1 MSEKNTVIGKLE
13 EASNFLKDN
22 HLNLTIFNWSDI
34 RHYMSINNK
43 IRVAVIG
50 ATGYTGLD
58 LTLMLSKHPRVKIV
72 YLCATKNLGKEI
84 FYFDKR
90 IKKKLP
96 KISSIKTMNWKELDL
111 IFLSLPNGE
120 AQKLIKKKFS
130 INKKLR
136 FIDLSADFRITDPK
150 IYNKYYNIKHK
161 AKKLI
166 KNSLYSIPELNKNE
180 INKYRIISN
189 PGCYPTS
196 IQIPLIPLIKKK
208 LIKINNITIDSKS
221 GYSGAGKNLERK
233 FKHKN
238 LYSSTFAYS
247 TKNHRH
253 IGEIDQQFLKLTK
266 KKIAYSFNPHLL
278 PTFRGIL
285 TSIYV
290 QVNNNQNGKKI
301 RQTLFEFYKNKKFI
315 KILKLNSSLGSG
327 NVLNT
332 NNCEI
337 SVCETRIKNKFVILS
352 ALDNLVKGAS
362 GQAIQNMNLVYKF
375 PEHLGLK

>member
-1 MSEKNTVIGKLE
+1 M
-13 EASNFLKDN
+13 
-22 HLNLTIFNWSDI
+22 LNYDD
-34 RHYMSINNK
+34 K
-43 IRVAVIG
+43 IKVAVIG

-166 KNSLYSIPELNKNE
+166 KILYIR
-180 INKYRIISN
+180 Y
-189 PGCYPTS
+189 
-196 IQIPLIPLIKKK
+196 
-208 LIKINNITIDSKS
+208 
-221 GYSGAGKNLERK
+221 
-233 FKHKN
+233 
-238 LYSSTFAYS
+238 
-247 TKNHRH
+247 
-253 IGEIDQQFLKLTK
+253 
-266 KKIAYSFNPHLL
+266 
-278 PTFRGIL
+278 
-285 TSIYV
+285 
-290 QVNNNQNGKKI
+290 QN
-301 RQTLFEFYKNKKFI
+301 
-315 KILKLNSSLGSG
+315 
-327 NVLNT
+327 
-332 NNCEI
+332 
-337 SVCETRIKNKFVILS
+337 
-352 ALDNLVKGAS
+352 
-362 GQAIQNMNLVYKF
+362 
-375 PEHLGLK
+375 